1 MNNPLFLEIKKRF
14 ETNDLVGAEIL
25 CLKVYEQDKKNIHAI
40 KNLALAYLLQKKFH
54 PALIMYLEAFKID
67 NQDSDVCSNLAYL
80 YKEAED
86 FKISIEYAEFSI
98 SSNPD
103 NALPYKLLGEI
114 FLKLRDFNK
123 AKEYLELS
131 LKKSEGKRHL
141 VPFIQELNN
150 RYIETL
156 SALNE
161 NDKALDAIKKT
172 IKSFSIVD
180 PDILTYQIRFFPT
193 STSEEHID
201 EAEEIFKKFSMT
213 NDDKL
218 LRQAASYASALAHY
232 YQYKN
237 DLSKSE
243 DYFLKMNKIINKVQD
258 FRPLE
263 AQKNIKNIIR
273 SFNNLP
279 SLNLSE
285 DFGKEMI
292 FIVGMP
298 RSGTT
303 LLESI
308 VANPDIV
315 STGGELGSFKNMI
328 QFEVTTFAKGDDKK
342 IISYLNQYMQKMK
355 FLLKEKKFL
364 IDKLPF
370 NIFLI
375 GFIIKLLPGAKIILM
390 NREPWANAI
399 SLFKE
404 IYIDKHFY
412 STKFFNIAMQTAN
425 FNFCRNYWFERFKNH
440 PNILELDYDALVKNN
455 ETLTPKIYE
464 FLGINHKLNLETRK
478 KFYSNTSSFS
488 QVKKDIGK
496 TNAPIKMFDGFKEQ
510 FFIDIED
517 QSKYWLNT
525 SI

>member
-86 FKISIEYAEFSI
+86 YKIAIEYAEFSI
-98 SSNPD
+98 ASNPD

-114 FLKLRDFNK
+114 FLKLRNFNK
-123 AKEYLELS
+123 SKEYLELG

-141 VPFIQELNN
+141 IPFIQELNN
-150 RYIETL
+150 RYIEVL

-161 NDKALDAIKKT
+161 NDKALGAIKKT

-180 PDILTYQIRFFPT
+180 PDVLTYQIRFFPS
-193 STSEEHID
+193 STSEEHIN
-201 EAEEIFKKFSMT
+201 EAEEIFDKYSKSKD
-213 NDDKL
+213 NKL
-218 LRQAASYASALAHY
+218 LRLAAGYSSALAHH
-232 YQYKN
+232 YQYKG
-237 DLSKSE
+237 DLPKSE
-243 DYFLKMNKIINKVQD
+243 KFFVKMNEVISSVQD
-258 FRPLE
+258 YRPLE
-263 AQKNIKNIIR
+263 TQKNIKNIIK

-279 SLNLSE
+279 LLNVSE

-315 STGGELGSFKNMI
+315 QTGGELGSFKNMV
-328 QFEVTTFAKGDDKK
+328 QFDITTFAKGDKTQ
-342 IISYLNQYMQKMK
+342 IVSYLNKYMQKMK
-355 FLLKEKKFL
+355 FLLNEKKFL
-364 IDKLPF
+364 VDKLPF

-399 SLFKE
+399 SIYKE

-412 STKFFNIAMQTAN
+412 STKFFNIAMQIAN
-425 FNFCRNYWFERFKNH
+425 FNFCKNFWLKEFENH
-440 PNILELDYDALVKNN
+440 PNILELDYDTLVKNN
-455 ETLTPKIYE
+455 ETLNPKIYE
-464 FLGINHKLNLETRK
+464 FLGIDHKLNLETRK

-496 TNAPIKMFDGFKEQ
+496 TNSPIKMFNSYKNQ
-510 FFIDIED
+510 FFKDLED
-517 QSKYWLNT
+517 QSKYWQNT
-525 SI
+525 SV